1 MQSKKAS
8 VLLIFMIIIFSCDS
22 KKKVAES
29 SVEKQTEIVNTNTD
43 LALAGNVNFEDE
55 ESLTIY
61 SAILKNVIGDKAG
74 AYIGHTMDKLAS
86 EIDEKLEYTEL
97 LRAGEGL
104 ILEFNTDS
112 NLYFDSGKTSLNN
125 SSKEVLSKI
134 HKVLESFPNVNVIV
148 ETHTDN
154 SGDEAVNLRMTTER
168 VNSIKSFFLESGL
181 KEERLKVKA
190 FGESQPKFE
199 NNSEKDRMK
208 NRRVEFG
215 FYASQELKND
225 AKKITD

>member
-154 SGDEAVNLRMTTER
+154 SGDEAVNLTMTTER